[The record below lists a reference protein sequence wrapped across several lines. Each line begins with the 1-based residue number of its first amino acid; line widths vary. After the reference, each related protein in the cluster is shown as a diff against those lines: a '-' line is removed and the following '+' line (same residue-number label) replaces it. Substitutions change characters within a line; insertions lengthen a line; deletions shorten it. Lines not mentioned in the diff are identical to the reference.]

1 MSNTYEFRVIKGI
14 TKNGETIPIDEVV
27 NTLNRVNDLDAK
39 VEELSK
45 LIDHGNA
52 DALLGWMDAHAKVSD
67 QRDELEARVKELEA
81 ELCKLKKSY
90 DVVSAY
96 AAHYTPD
103 HKLEDKRKELNEA
116 YE

>member
-1 MSNTYEFRVIKGI
+1 LKKSA
-14 TKNGETIPIDEVV
+14 
-27 NTLNRVNDLDAK
+27 AK
-39 VEELSK
+39 AEK
-45 LIDHGNA
+45 
-52 DALLGWMDAHAKVSD
+52 
-67 QRDELEARVKELEA
+67 LEARVKELEA

>member
-1 MSNTYEFRVIKGI
+1 V
-14 TKNGETIPIDEVV
+14 ETIFEILGADMSRYLEEDRPPEPRHICYAPEEWA
-27 NTLNRVNDLDAK
+27 DLAEW
-39 VEELSK
+39 EESRG
-45 LIDHGNA
+45 DHY
-52 DALLGWMDAHAKVSD
+52 K
-67 QRDELEARVKELEA
+67 ARVKELEA
-81 ELCKLKKSY
+81 ELCKLKKCY